1 LAKFTR
7 TGVDEALISGEFR
20 IGSCEVE
27 PSEKALAKV
36 RATKPLDTSTNEAR
50 EVLWTGILGAAKHLG
65 KREWRPTKRQST
77 VVQLRKGAGETPVYF
92 FGMGVVELH
101 LAQLIC
107 SGRSIFGIEMPWP
120 SAWRNAAAKNDVDA
134 LPTMD
139 QLVAPYVAALSVHT
153 GSSPCV
159 LVGHSFN
166 GLMAFHAAHQ
176 LNEQGGKVEMV
187 LLLDT
192 ETKDP
197 APHQVAWQQLQKD
210 WGRAPDL
217 RLTDRTLR
225 SLSSRLRTSWSV
237 IRWMLV
243 KEMKELWHR
252 ILRDRGV
259 LTTKLDDLG
268 IPWHWKL
275 TMRVYSNVLK
285 SYRLRCLDCR
295 GVLFR
300 SVEDESPARTLDDNL
315 GWNNQFKRGLEIVQ
329 VTGNHDTMTQ
339 EPHDRTLARAM
350 SKVLNRRENAIT
362 PEERVGHLTANPQR
376 ERSSA

>member
-1 LAKFTR
+1 MRPSHKST
-7 TGVDEALISGEFR
+7 DES
-20 IGSCEVE
+20 
-27 PSEKALAKV
+27 
-36 RATKPLDTSTNEAR
+36 R

-65 KREWRPTKRQST
+65 KREWQPTRRQSA
-77 VVQLRKGAGETPVYF
+77 VVQLRKGAVETPVYF
-92 FGMGVVELH
+92 IGMGLVELH

-107 SGRSIFGIEMPWP
+107 SERSIFGIEIPWP
-120 SAWRNAAAKNDVDA
+120 SAWRNAAAKNDVEA

-139 QLVAPYVAALSVHT
+139 QLVAPYVAALRVHA

-159 LVGHSFN
+159 LAGHSFN

-176 LNEQGGKVEMV
+176 LNEQGGKVELV
-187 LLLDT
+187 VLLDT

-210 WGRAPDL
+210 WGPDL
-217 RLTDRTLR
+217 HLTDRTSR
-225 SLSSRLRTSWSV
+225 SIASRLRSSWSA

-243 KEMKELWHR
+243 KAMKGLGHR

-268 IPWHWKL
+268 VPWHWKL

-329 VTGNHDTMTQ
+329 ITGNHVTMTR
-339 EPHDRTLARAM
+339 EPHDRMLAQEI
-350 SKVLNRRENAIT
+350 SKVLDRRGNTTPVLSAAAISLPIYVDNARA
-362 PEERVGHLTANPQR
+362 PDQCRPAAGHA
-376 ERSSA
+376 SG

>member
-1 LAKFTR
+1 
-7 TGVDEALISGEFR
+7 LIVGESR
-20 IGSCEVE
+20 ISSREVE

-36 RATKPLDTSTNEAR
+36 RAMKPLDTPTNEAR

-65 KREWRPTKRQST
+65 KREWRPTKRQSA

-92 FGMGVVELH
+92 IGMGVVELH

-107 SGRSIFGIEMPWP
+107 SERSIFGIEIPWP
-120 SAWRNAAAKNDVDA
+120 SAWRNAAAKNDIDA

-139 QLVAPYVAALSVHT
+139 QLVAPYVAALSVHA

-159 LVGHSFN
+159 LVGVSFN

-176 LNEQGGKVEMV
+176 LNEQGGKVELV
-187 LLLDT
+187 VLLDT

-217 RLTDRTLR
+217 LLADRALR
-225 SLSSRLRTSWSV
+225 SISSRLRSSLSV

-243 KEMKELWHR
+243 EEMKELGHR

-329 VTGNHDTMTQ
+329 ITGNHVTMTR
-339 EPHDRTLARAM
+339 EPHDRMLAQEI
-350 SKVLNRRENAIT
+350 SKALDRHGNTT
-362 PEERVGHLTANPQR
+362 PGF
-376 ERSSA
+376 ERSGNLAAIYIDSVRAPDQCRPAAGPASG